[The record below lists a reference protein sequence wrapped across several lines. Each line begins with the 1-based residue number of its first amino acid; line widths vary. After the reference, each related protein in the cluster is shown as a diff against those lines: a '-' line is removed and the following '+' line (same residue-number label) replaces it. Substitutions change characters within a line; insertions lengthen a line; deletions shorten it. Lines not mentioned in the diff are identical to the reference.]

1 MYLSHPVRRMRE
13 DPIDGVDVRLVVTAT
28 DEDQIPR
35 LESELAA
42 VGENVEQ
49 LPYGSLEVTVAEADV
64 AAVCD
69 LAGVESIETAD
80 TVGIGGDAGEDI

>member
-1 MYLSHPVRRMRE
+1 MYLSHPVRRMRDE
-13 DPIDGVDVRLVVTAT
+13 PIDGADVRLVVTAA

-42 VGENVEQ
+42 VGENVER

-64 AAVCD
+64 TAVCD
-69 LAGVESIETAD
+69 LGGIESIETTDA
-80 TVGIGGDAGEDI
+80 VGIGGDAGEDI

>member
-1 MYLSHPVRRMRE
+1 MYLSHPVRRMRDE
-13 DPIDGVDVRLVVTAT
+13 PIDGADVRLVVTAA